1 MTAHTPLQMSN
12 QIADA
17 LATHRHEFDAVVVG
31 GDHHA
36 IAVGMLA
43 ATAVD
48 MPLMIVC
55 MAGHECV
62 DSHITTIGD
71 ITPDMR
77 FLYVD
82 DFYSF
87 GSTKAKTFAYMNQ
100 SDHANIVAT
109 YQVTTDTYTT
119 AWRMT

>member
-1 MTAHTPLQMSN
+1 MSAHTPREYAEQMSRSLAGHDN
-12 QIADA
+12 DIDA
-17 LATHRHEFDAVVVG
+17 IVVG

-36 IAVGMLA
+36 IASGMLA
-43 ATAVD
+43 ADA
-48 MPLMIVC
+48 MNKPLMIVC
-55 MAGHECV
+55 QADHKCV

-71 ITPDMR
+71 ITPGMR

-100 SDHANIVAT
+100 SEPANIVAT
-109 YQVTTDTYTT
+109 YQATTDTYTT
-119 AWRMT
+119 R